1 MIFYISTVSMLH
13 ITFHE
18 AFYFL
23 YATGIPISPVAS
35 GAWSRAAAHPAMSLD
50 PEQIVVIYNRV
61 PKTGSTSLIGLA
73 YDLCT
78 TNAFNVIHI
87 NTSRNSPTLSLS
99 DQVLTQNTIS

>member
-1 MIFYISTVSMLH
+1 MYGRVGQH
-13 ITFHE
+13 
-18 AFYFL
+18 
-23 YATGIPISPVAS
+23 VAGS
-35 GAWSRAAAHPAMSLD
+35 LMDLD

-73 YDLCT
+73 YDLCV

-99 DQVLTQNTIS
+99 DQVFLYSLYIFYTKNTKLLYCKYLLLTLISFKKTKLR